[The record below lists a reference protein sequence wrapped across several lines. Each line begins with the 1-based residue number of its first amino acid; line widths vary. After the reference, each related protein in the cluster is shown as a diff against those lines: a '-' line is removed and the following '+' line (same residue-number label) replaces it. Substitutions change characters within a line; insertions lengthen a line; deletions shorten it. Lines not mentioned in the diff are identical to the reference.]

1 MGGRVKSL
9 RRTLAI
15 RAILFGFPPNRAAAG
30 RFEEAIMQVPA
41 YDFRAIE
48 EKWRRRWADERLL
61 HVDLDAAGKPFYCLV
76 MYPYP
81 SGDLHVGHGKNYFIG
96 DVIARFK
103 MMRGHAVLHPMGWD
117 AFGLPA
123 ENAAI
128 KQGVD
133 PERFTYDNIERM
145 KRQLSEWSIGY
156 DWDREIATCHP
167 GYYKWNQWIFTQ
179 LIERGLAY
187 QKEAP
192 VNWCPSCS
200 TVLANEQVVDGRCER
215 DGTEVEHR
223 QLKQWFIRITAYAQ
237 RLLDGLDRLPGWPDA
252 VKEQQRHWL
261 GRSDGALIRF
271 EVAGAREPLE
281 VFTTRPDTLWGATF
295 MVLSPEHPLVEGLL
309 ADNPRAGEVREYVR
323 AAGRKSAIE
332 RQAGK
337 TGVFTGRTA
346 TNPATGEEIPIWI
359 ADYVLMGYGTGAIMA
374 VPAHDQ
380 RDFEFARAFGLEVRV
395 VIEPPGRPVDP
406 DAMTAAVPDEGVAV
420 RSGPLDGLPPAE
432 AIPAAIRWLEE
443 QGKGEAQVQWRIRD
457 WLVSRQRYWG
467 TPIPV
472 IHCGKCGAVPVP
484 ERDLPV
490 VLPKNVD
497 FTPTGKSPLA
507 SVPEFVKAACPKC
520 GGAAERETDTLD
532 TFTDSSWYFFRY
544 LAPRND
550 RRIFDP
556 KDAQRWFPIDQYIGG
571 IEHARG
577 HLLYCRFVTMFL
589 HDVGLSPVEEPVQRL
604 FTQGMIC
611 KVAYRCEEHKWIHE
625 REVVKQDDEP
635 ACAHCGRPVT
645 ARVYKM
651 SKTKKN
657 VTSPTE
663 HLDEV
668 GVDASRLYTLFIGP
682 PEIDAEWNDDA
693 VRGPYKFLQR
703 LWDSAHR
710 GREAVQRYR
719 KEGAS
724 GDRDLRR
731 KTHQTIAAVT
741 ADLDGFGFNTAIARL
756 MELGNAIRDKEGDPA
771 VGEALA
777 AMAFLLAPFA
787 PHIAEELHALFGGT
801 GSVFHAGWPEA
812 DAAVA
817 AEDQVE
823 IPVQVNGKLRGRV
836 TVPAGASEEEIRR
849 AALADARVAEL
860 IGGMTVAKAIV
871 VPGRLVNFV
880 VKK

>member
-1 MGGRVKSL
+1 
-9 RRTLAI
+9 
-15 RAILFGFPPNRAAAG
+15 
-30 RFEEAIMQVPA
+30 MQVPP

-48 EKWRRRWADERLL
+48 ERWRRRWESERLL
-61 HVDLDAAGKPFYCLV
+61 RADLRAPGDPFYCLV

-96 DVIARFK
+96 DVLARYHT
-103 MMRGHAVLHPMGWD
+103 MRGRLVLHPMGWD

-133 PERFTYDNIERM
+133 PERFTYDNIGRM
-145 KRQLSEWSIGY
+145 KRQLREWSIGY

-167 GYYKWNQWIFTQ
+167 GYYRWNQWIFTKMM
-179 LIERGLAY
+179 EKGLAY
-187 QKEAP
+187 QREAP
-192 VNWCPSCS
+192 VNWCPSCN

-215 DGTEVEHR
+215 CGTDAEQR
-223 QLKQWFIRITAYAQ
+223 QLKQWFIRITDYAQ
-237 RLLDGLDRLPGWPDA
+237 RLLDGLDRLPGWPEA

-261 GRSDGALIRF
+261 GRSEGARIRF
-271 EVAGAREPLE
+271 EVKGARGAVE

-295 MVLSPEHPLVEGLL
+295 MVLSPEHPLVAEI
-309 ADNPRAGEVREYVR
+309 ANDEVKAYVREASR
-323 AAGRKSAIE
+323 RSAIE

-337 TGVFTGRTA
+337 TGVFTGRFA
-346 TNPATGEEIPIWI
+346 MNPATGEQIPIWV

-374 VPAHDQ
+374 VPAHDE
-380 RDFEFARAFGLEVRV
+380 RDLEFAKQFKLPVRP
-395 VIEPPGRPVDP
+395 VIESKDKKPGTMVF
-406 DAMTAAVPDEGVAV
+406 EGVAV
-420 RSGPLDGLPPAE
+420 RSGPLDGLPTAR
-432 AIPAAIRWLEE
+432 AIPAAIRWIEE
-443 QGKGEAQVQWRIRD
+443 KKIGKGEVQWRIRD

-472 IHCGKCGAVPVP
+472 IHCAKCGAVPVP
-484 ERDLPV
+484 EKDLPV
-490 VLPKNVD
+490 VLPKGVD

-507 SVPEFVKAACPKC
+507 SVASFVKTTCPKC
-520 GGAAERETDTLD
+520 GGKAERETDTLD

-544 LAPRND
+544 LAPRDEKKLFD
-550 RRIFDP
+550 R
-556 KDAQRWFPIDQYIGG
+556 KDAERWFPIDQYIGG

-577 HLLYCRFVTMFL
+577 HLLYCRFLTMFL
-589 HDVGLSPVEEPVQRL
+589 KDIGLSPVEEPVERL

-625 REVVKQDDEP
+625 RDVVKDGPEP
-635 ACAHCGRPVT
+635 VCKLCGRVVT

-663 HLDEV
+663 HLEEV

-693 VRGPYKFLQR
+693 VRGPFKFLCR
-703 LWDSAHR
+703 LWDSAHAN
-710 GREAVQRYR
+710 REQVLAYR
-719 KEGAS
+719 SGGGA

-741 ADLDGFGFNTAIARL
+741 ADYEGFAFNTATARL
-756 MELGNAIRDKEGDPA
+756 MELGNAIREKEGDPA
-771 VGEALA
+771 TGEALW
-777 AMAFLLAPFA
+777 AMAFLLAPQA

-801 GSVFHAGWPEA
+801 GSIFRAGWPTA
-812 DAAVA
+812 DPAVA
-817 AEDQVE
+817 AEESVE

-836 TVPAGASEEEIRR
+836 TVRAGASNEE
-849 AALADARVAEL
+849 ALAAARPLAAGLAVVKE
-860 IGGMTVAKAIV
+860 IV

-880 VKK
+880 VKNK